1 MKEICKKMVLVS
13 PYNNRVEIWRFN
25 ITLVCDGAVDPIMRL
40 SIRSKVRPTKFIIK
54 VVNGS
59 QFKTH
64 NSASHLVSYHLNMLR

>member
-13 PYNNRVEIWRFN
+13 PYNNRVEIWQFN
-25 ITLVCDGAVDPIMRL
+25 IALAYDRAVGSIMRL
-40 SIRSKVRPTKFIIK
+40 SIRPKVRPTKFIIK
-54 VVNGS
+54 EVNGS